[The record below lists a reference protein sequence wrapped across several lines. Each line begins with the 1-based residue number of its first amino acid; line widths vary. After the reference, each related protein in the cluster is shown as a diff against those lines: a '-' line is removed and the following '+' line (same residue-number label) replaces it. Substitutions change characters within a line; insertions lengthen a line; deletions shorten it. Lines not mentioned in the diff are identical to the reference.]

1 MKAERYTQCI
11 LTVIA
16 ALLAAH
22 LWLTASGNT
31 AVKAFAADRIFKI
44 KWDSNGTIQNE
55 YGAPLNGQVVAL
67 ACVNSGCYAV
77 IR

>member
-1 MKAERYTQCI
+1 MYPDCNRCFARRTSLADCQRY
-11 LTVIA
+11 
-16 ALLAAH
+16 
-22 LWLTASGNT
+22 T